1 MISVTREAVDQIIE
15 YAKKIGVSDA
25 KFIKPADVIV
35 RDWVRLKCRFG
46 CPDFGKYRTCPPYSP
61 TPDEFRKI
69 LSEYNYAILFKI
81 ERETGSAEDFKNYLK
96 SVPHIII
103 KVEREAF
110 LKGYYSAFG
119 LAAGSCPY
127 CEKCNIE
134 KCAHPDL
141 ARPAMEGC
149 GIDVFGT
156 VRNAGFDVKVVKDEN
171 DKPSFFALL
180 LLA

>member
-1 MISVTREAVDQIIE
+1 MISVTREAVDELIDF
-15 YAKKIGVSDA
+15 AKKIGVSDA
-25 KFIKPADVIV
+25 KLISPRDVIV
-35 RDWVRLKCRFG
+35 RDWVRLKCNFG

-61 TPDEFRKI
+61 TPDETRKI
-69 LSEYNYAILFKI
+69 LSEYSYAILFQI
-81 ERETGSAEDFKNYLK
+81 ERERGSKDFMKESLK
-96 SVPHIII
+96 SVPEIII
-103 KVEREAF
+103 KIEREAF

-127 CEKCNIE
+127 CAKCNLE
-134 KCAHPDL
+134 NCAHPDL

-156 VRNAGFDVKVVKDEN
+156 VSKAGYEIKVVEDEKGN
-171 DKPSFFALL
+171 PSYFALL